1 MELPPRGNQLKIDHD
16 DPDQVAEIAAADAL
30 DALDPEQAQLF
41 ADHARS
47 CVQCGEA
54 VGQMREVAALLA
66 LAVPPVEPPTHLRR
80 RFLDRA
86 QSESQGM
93 ISPGPPYQ
101 SSGAVAPIATK
112 RGSFPPT
119 LRARW
124 LPLLPSVA
132 SLIALLAVSIVLL
145 QQRDQVEQLQSQIAL
160 QQATIGRQQAQ
171 IERQS
176 RIQSLIALPNASI
189 RQMQQ
194 GGIQARVVTAPNSRT
209 AYLVV
214 TGLPPLP
221 PERDYQI
228 WLRDGTRFISAGIF
242 HPDRSGDL
250 LVDAPAPLKEYGAIG
265 ISQEPKGG
273 SPAPTGKILV
283 GGSL

>member
-1 MELPPRGNQLKIDHD
+1 MGLPPRGNQLKIDHD

-30 DALDPEQAQLF
+30 DALDPEQARLF

-47 CVQCGEA
+47 CVQCDEA

-86 QSESQGM
+86 RSEPQEM
-93 ISPGPPYQ
+93 IHPRPPYE
-101 SSGAVAPIATK
+101 SGGAVAPIATE
-112 RGSFPPT
+112 RGGFPPT

-124 LPLLPSVA
+124 LPLLPSVG
-132 SLIALLAVSIVLL
+132 LLVALLVVSIVLL
-145 QQRDQVEQLQSQIAL
+145 QQRDRVKQLQSQVAL

-171 IERQS
+171 LDRQS
-176 RIQSLIALPNASI
+176 RVQSLIASPNASI
-189 RQMQQ
+189 RQMQE

-214 TGLPPLP
+214 TGLPPLQP
-221 PERDYQI
+221 GRDYQI
-228 WLRDGTRFISAGIF
+228 WLRTGTRFVSAGIF

-250 LVDAPAPLKEYGAIG
+250 LVDAPAPMKEYRGIG